1 MDNPAAKLGA
11 STDRPPYAL
20 GADAALAALGSRRD
34 GLDAEQ
40 VALRKALHGPNALPA
55 PPPPGWLSIF
65 GRQFLSPL
73 IYVLLAATAVSL
85 FLGAIDDAAF
95 IAIVLLVNAA
105 IGTVQEYHAEHSALA
120 LRDTVPN
127 QAMVIRAGESFEIGA
142 ADLVPGDIVLLAPGF
157 RVPADLRL
165 TESSA
170 LAIDESLLTGES
182 MAVAKM
188 AGDVLPAGTVMAD
201 RCNMAF
207 AGTII
212 EQGRGMGVVTAT
224 GLNTEVGKLAGSLA
238 ATSGGV
244 PPLLQR
250 MARFTLTLTLVLVG
264 IIVLIG
270 GVELARGTPWQDIFL
285 IAVALAVAAIPEGL
299 PAALTVALAISTRRM
314 ARRNVLVRRLVAV
327 EALGSCTMI
336 ATDKT
341 GTLTVNQLTVS
352 KLVLPDGSAFE
363 VSGEGIV
370 PQGDFTRD
378 GHTPE
383 PGGQRAIGRAAKIAA
398 LCNEAFLGRRD
409 GEWTAHGDSVDIALL
424 VMAHKAGVTR
434 AGALAKQPLSEQIPY
449 EPARGF
455 AATLHECGDGRQ
467 IYVKGALE
475 RVLPM
480 CAYALH
486 RSGDGRIDAE
496 AIKAQ
501 AQTLAQRGFRVLAL
515 ADGRYRQACPLEPAR
530 LQGLTLVGL
539 VAMVDPL
546 RPQAASAMRAC
557 RKAGIDVCMIT
568 GDHPATALA
577 IARDLGIAGPGSLAI
592 TGAQLAAAQAEDEA
606 AVERLVASAHVFARI
621 EPGQKLAI
629 VRALQ
634 RLGHFVAVTGD
645 GVNDAPALTAAQVGV
660 AMARSGTDVARESAD
675 LLLTDDDFASIV
687 AGVEQGRIAYQ
698 NVRKVIFL
706 LISTGAAEIV
716 LFLLTMGAGLPIPL
730 TALQLLWLNLAT
742 EGVQDV
748 ALAFEPGEGDEMQRN
763 PRLPNE
769 PVFDRIMTT
778 RVIVSACVMGLV
790 AFICYD
796 VLLRLGDSVESAR
809 NMVLLLMVMFE
820 NVQVFNSRSERRS
833 VAAQSLFTNPFLVI
847 GTIGAQ
853 LLHIGA
859 MYTPGLAHILDI
871 APVTLRQ
878 WGVMLLASLTL
889 LGTMEVMKWLARR
902 RSD

>member
-1 MDNPAAKLGA
+1 MDDTVTGME
-11 STDRPPYAL
+11 RPPYTLDVEEAL
-20 GADAALAALGSRRD
+20 LALGSRRA
-34 GLDAEQ
+34 GLAPEE
-40 VALRKALHGPNALPA
+40 ALRRRERHGANALPTA
-55 PPPPGWLSIF
+55 PPPSWLRIF

-73 IYVLLAATAVSL
+73 IYVLLAATAVSV
-85 FLGAIDDAAF
+85 FLGAIDDAIF
-95 IAIVLLVNAA
+95 IAIVLLINAV
-105 IGTVQEYHAEHSALA
+105 IGTVQEYHAERSALA
-120 LRDTVPN
+120 LHDTVPN
-127 QAMVIRAGESFEIGA
+127 QAMVLRAGESFEIVA

-165 TESSA
+165 IECTS

-182 MAVAKM
+182 MAVVKSAKHALADDTIM
-188 AGDVLPAGTVMAD
+188 AE
-201 RCNMAF
+201 RRNMAF

-212 EQGRGMGVVTAT
+212 EQGRGTGVVTAT
-224 GLNTEVGKLAGSLA
+224 GIHTEVGKLAGSLA
-238 ATSGGV
+238 ATSGGI

-250 MARFTLTLTLVLVG
+250 MSRFTITLALILLGV
-264 IIVLIG
+264 IALIG
-270 GVELARGTPWQDIFL
+270 GVELARGAPWQEIFL

-341 GTLTVNQLTVS
+341 GTLTVNQLTVRQ
-352 KLVLPDGSAFE
+352 LVLPDGSDFE
-363 VSGEGIV
+363 ISGEGIV
-370 PQGDFTRD
+370 PEGEFMLDAPW
-378 GHTPE
+378 PE
-383 PGGQRAIGRAAKIAA
+383 SFGMRSLARAGRIAA

-409 GEWTAHGDSVDIALL
+409 GEWSAHGDSVDIALL
-424 VMAHKAGVTR
+424 VMARKAGITR
-434 AGALAKQPLSEQIPY
+434 ADALAEHPMLEQIPY

-455 AATLHECGDGRQ
+455 AASLHQNRSGRRV
-467 IYVKGALE
+467 YVKGALE

-486 RSGDGRIDAE
+486 HSGDGRIDAE

-501 AQTLAQRGFRVLAL
+501 AQALAERGFRVLAL
-515 ADGRYRQACPLEPAR
+515 ADGQFPDDCTLEPTR
-530 LQGLTLVGL
+530 LHGLTLVGL
-539 VAMVDPL
+539 VAMIDPL
-546 RPQAASAMRAC
+546 RPEAAGAMQAC

-577 IARDLGIAGPGSLAI
+577 IARETGMARAGSLAV
-592 TGAQLAAAQAEDEA
+592 TGTQLAAAEAEDEA
-606 AVERLVASAHVFARI
+606 AVDRLVASAHVFARI
-621 EPGQKLAI
+621 EPSQKLTI

-645 GVNDAPALTAAQVGV
+645 GVNDAPALTVAQVGV

-675 LLLTDDDFASIV
+675 LLLTDDNFASIV

-716 LFLLTMGAGLPIPL
+716 LFLLAMGAGLPIPL

-742 EGVQDV
+742 EAVQDV
-748 ALAFEPGEGDEMQRN
+748 ALAFEPGEGDEMRRP
-763 PRLPNE
+763 PRPPNE
-769 PVFDRIMTT
+769 PVFDRIMST
-778 RVIVSACVMGLV
+778 RVIISALVMGLV
-790 AFICYD
+790 AFVCYD
-796 VLLRLGDSVESAR
+796 MLLRLGDSVESAR

-820 NVQVFNSRSERRS
+820 NVQVFNSRSEKRS
-833 VAAQSLFTNPFLVI
+833 VLAQSLFTNPFLVI
-847 GTIGAQ
+847 GTLGAQ

-859 MYTPGLAHILDI
+859 MYTPGLSAILDI
-871 APVTLRQ
+871 APVTLKQ
-878 WGVMLLASLTL
+878 WGVMLIASLTL

-902 RSD
+902 RTDSA